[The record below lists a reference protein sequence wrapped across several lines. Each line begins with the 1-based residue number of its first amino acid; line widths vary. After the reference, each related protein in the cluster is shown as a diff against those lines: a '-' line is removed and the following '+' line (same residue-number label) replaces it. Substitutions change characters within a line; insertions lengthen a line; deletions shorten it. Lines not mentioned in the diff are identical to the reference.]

1 MCKLM
6 NIYSHHGVGD
16 SSAYCRC
23 QREINKFTSVTYCL
37 INFRLLT
44 TTTTTN
50 YNSQMSSA
58 YNKHTYDFLQFIT
71 VNISFVLYVSLSFQD
86 RFYEHT
92 KILFIY
98 KLWPTSSPI
107 NKVTAGRYLRRTHA
121 RSDACK
127 IDALDQWCLCMLLG
141 IKWYQFV
148 WNDDVRRLTKQPKL
162 TAIIPL
168 MPRGSC

>member
-44 TTTTTN
+44 TTTTN

-71 VNISFVLYVSLSFQD
+71 VNTSFVLYVPLPFQD
-86 RFYEHT
+86 PFYEHT

-121 RSDACK
+121 RSMHSTSGVCVC
-127 IDALDQWCLCMLLG
+127 CLASNGTNLYGTMMYG
-141 IKWYQFV
+141 
-148 WNDDVRRLTKQPKL
+148 
-162 TAIIPL
+162 
-168 MPRGSC
+168 G

>member
-44 TTTTTN
+44 TTTTN

-71 VNISFVLYVSLSFQD
+71 VNTSFVLYVPLPFQD
-86 RFYEHT
+86 PFYEHT